1 MTTTTTT
8 VARSTSSGREQLH
21 GNRFRQEPTTTF
33 VRHHVAHPIRSTEMS
48 LFVEDLARDRMRQ
61 AQRDAETY
69 RLARRLRSARRA
81 ATRNGR

>member
-1 MTTTTTT
+1 
-8 VARSTSSGREQLH
+8 
-21 GNRFRQEPTTTF
+21 
-33 VRHHVAHPIRSTEMS
+33 MS

-81 ATRNGR
+81 AARKGR